1 MYGYYYQY
9 WILIPA
15 LILSLWAQY
24 YVSAQYKK
32 YARVLNARHMTG
44 YDAARKIL
52 DRNGLSG
59 IKIEHISGQLTDH
72 YDPKAGVIRLSDGV
86 YGSDSVAAVGIAAH
100 EAGHAVQYAQSYMP
114 IKLRN
119 SILPVTQIASG
130 AALPM
135 FFIGLLLAYDPLV
148 NLGIILF
155 ASVLAFQIITL
166 PVEFNASRRAVRI
179 IDESDYLSGSEIKGV
194 KKVLFAAAM
203 TYVAAMVMSLLQLL
217 RLILIANGGRRR

>member
-1 MYGYYYQY
+1 MIYYSYY
-9 WILIPA
+9 WILLPA
-15 LILSLWAQY
+15 FILSLWAQY
-24 YVSAQYKK
+24 YVGAQYKK
-32 YARVLNARHMTG
+32 YAKVLNAGHMTG

-72 YDPKAGVIRLSDGV
+72 YDPRAGVIRLSDGV

-100 EAGHAVQYAQSYMP
+100 EAGHAVQYAQNYMP
-114 IKLRN
+114 VKLRN

-135 FFIGLLLAYDPLV
+135 FLIGLMLSLEPLV

-155 ASVLAFQIITL
+155 ASVLAFQLITL

-179 IDESDYLSGSEIKGV
+179 IDEGDFLSGNEIKGV

-203 TYVAAMVMSLLQLL
+203 TYVAAMISALAQLL